1 MYEHKDKLLVRTDRG
16 YEIVTLKLNEDGSYT
31 VTPTGKKYNSRPKG
45 ATRTTVKNVIV
56 QHGLVAGDIYP
67 APEVDPNQQTSQGQ
81 QNANGG
87 ADK

>member
-1 MYEHKDKLLVRTDRG
+1 MYEHNGKLLVRTDRG

-56 QHGLVAGDIYP
+56 QHGLVAGDVYP
-67 APEVDPNQQTSQGQ
+67 VPEAQHPQGQ
-81 QNANGG
+81 PQANGG

>member
-1 MYEHKDKLLVRTDRG
+1 MYEHNGKLIVRTDRG
-16 YEIVTLKLNEDGSYT
+16 YEIVTLQLNEDGSYT

-45 ATRTTVKNVIV
+45 ATRTTVRNVIV

-67 APEVDPNQQTSQGQ
+67 ALVGDPNKQSPQGQ
-81 QNANGG
+81 PNANGS

>member
-1 MYEHKDKLLVRTDRG
+1 MYEHNGKLLVRTDRG
-16 YEIVTLKLNEDGSYT
+16 YEIVTLQLNGDGSYT

-67 APEVDPNQQTSQGQ
+67 VPEAQPPQGQ
-81 QNANGG
+81 PKANGG
-87 ADK
+87 ANE

>member
-1 MYEHKDKLLVRTDRG
+1 MYEHNGKLIVRTDRG

-56 QHGLVAGDIYP
+56 QHGLVAGDVYP
-67 APEVDPNQQTSQGQ
+67 VPEAQHHQGQ
-81 QNANGG
+81 PQANGG

>member
-1 MYEHKDKLLVRTDRG
+1 MYEHTGKLLVRTDRG
-16 YEIVTLKLNEDGSYT
+16 YEIVTLQLNEDGSYT

-67 APEVDPNQQTSQGQ
+67 VSEAQPPQGQ
-81 QNANGG
+81 PKANGG
-87 ADK
+87 ANE

>member
-1 MYEHKDKLLVRTDRG
+1 MYEHNGKLLVRTDRG

-45 ATRTTVKNVIV
+45 ATRTTAKNVIV

-67 APEVDPNQQTSQGQ
+67 APEADPNAQPPQGQ
-81 QNANGG
+81 PQANGG
-87 ADK
+87 ANE

>member
-1 MYEHKDKLLVRTDRG
+1 MYEHNGKLLVRTDRG
-16 YEIVTLKLNEDGSYT
+16 YEIVTLQLNEDGSYT

-67 APEVDPNQQTSQGQ
+67 VPEVQHSQGQ
-81 QNANGG
+81 PQANGG

>member
-1 MYEHKDKLLVRTDRG
+1 MYEHNGKLLVRTDRG
-16 YEIVTLKLNEDGSYT
+16 YEIVTLQLNEDGSYT

-67 APEVDPNQQTSQGQ
+67 VPEAQHPQGQ
-81 QNANGG
+81 PQANGG